1 MVARYCTTGLTCQ
14 SPCVPGA
21 CSIKPVRRY
30 VVCFEDKHGA
40 RAVRGGGRA
49 PRPAL
54 IAIAARGPGPIRG
67 GSPPHCLVRCIT
79 VLRSVA
85 LNHTLLRTANEAD
98 GTRFATP
105 RQAGQGLVAVCAKDH
120 LGTAVDL
127 LRLGQVPSLGRM
139 VWKFHGGRTSRTCGS
154 RWTNLQR
161 GDVPMINVLEICI
174 PVAAPIASKKGVL
187 CRQGNWGFIPVAQA
201 VGRLAPAL
209 PCNTTTNK
217 LLHLILT
224 F

>member
-1 MVARYCTTGLTCQ
+1 M
-14 SPCVPGA
+14 
-21 CSIKPVRRY
+21 
-30 VVCFEDKHGA
+30 
-40 RAVRGGGRA
+40 
-49 PRPAL
+49 RP
-54 IAIAARGPGPIRG
+54 
-67 GSPPHCLVRCIT
+67 T
-79 VLRSVA
+79 
-85 LNHTLLRTANEAD
+85 

-105 RQAGQGLVAVCAKDH
+105 RQAGQRLVAVCAKDH

-201 VGRLAPAL
+201 VGRLAPRAPL
-209 PCNTTTNK
+209 QYNHEQASSSDTDILIPEADLAGGGGSSARARRLVHKTGARPGFRHGRGTSIAPDPASGASHSNRIHSLEGSTTMDAVRMQTQPPRLAWCLFRGTKGLRCKN
-217 LLHLILT
+217 
-224 F
+224 